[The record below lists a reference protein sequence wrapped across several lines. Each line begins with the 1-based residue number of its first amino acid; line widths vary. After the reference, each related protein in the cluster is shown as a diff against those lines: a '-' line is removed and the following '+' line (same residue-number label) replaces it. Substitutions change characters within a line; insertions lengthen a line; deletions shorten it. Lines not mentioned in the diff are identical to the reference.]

1 MKMSITCDTSF
12 SLQGIYI
19 MVVMVQSLSCLQ
31 FLLKPG
37 TVAHQA
43 PPVHGISQARIL
55 ELIAI
60 SFSSINYGNMLIL
73 SRCMLLLLLLS
84 HVSRV

>member
-1 MKMSITCDTSF
+1 
-12 SLQGIYI
+12 

-31 FLLKPG
+31 FLLKPW

-73 SRCMLLLLLLS
+73 SRCMLLLLLLLLLLLS
-84 HVSRV
+84 HVNCV